1 LIKCPCCGYKTLTE
15 EGGFEICDLCNW
27 EDEELGRITP
37 PDKVIGEANQDYS
50 LCEARSNFKKYYTMY
65 RQDNPTEYFEEK
77 KLEIELKK
85 KIMQVFKNLEKAQSH
100 DDVLKWV
107 YELESRR
114 EELFYVV
121 HGHNQW
127 DKMFQIDT

>member
-15 EGGFEICDLCNW
+15 EGGYEICDLCNW
-27 EDEELGRITP
+27 EDEELARIALP
-37 PDKVIGEANQDYS
+37 FEVIGYVNHDYS
-50 LCEARSNFKKYYTMY
+50 LSEAQANFEKYYTIY
-65 RQDNPTEYFEEK
+65 RQEYPTKYFEEI
-77 KLEIELKK
+77 KLVIELKK
-85 KIMQVFKNLEKAQSH
+85 KIIKVFENMEKAESH
-100 DDVLKWV
+100 DDVLKWI

>member
-1 LIKCPCCGYKTLTE
+1 M
-15 EGGFEICDLCNW
+15 
-27 EDEELGRITP
+27 GRKTP
-37 PDKVIGEANQDYS
+37 PDEVIGGANGDYS
-50 LCEARSNFKKYYTMY
+50 LSEARENFKKYYSMY
-65 RQDNPTEYFEEK
+65 RQENPTEYFEK
-77 KLEIELKK
+77 RKLEIELKK
-85 KIMQVFKNLEKAQSH
+85 KIMQVFENLEKAESH
-100 DDVLKWV
+100 DDVLKWI